1 MIMSANLRGLSEPCN
16 RIAKS
21 AQSVFNGLLCV
32 FAFITS
38 SAALALPPYDT
49 TISFTFPA
57 TSTPIDS
64 VDLYMNDCAPGAP
77 LGLPIG
83 QITSGQTFA
92 ALITVDGTY
101 EFCVRGVN
109 AAGMSAGPGAVWI
122 GTIAQ
127 LNIPP
132 DSDSIN
138 VQIPCDTPCVIN
150 FTIEQ
155 R

>member
-1 MIMSANLRGLSEPCN
+1 MSANLRGLSEPCN
-16 RIAKS
+16 RITRWK
-21 AQSVFNGLLCV
+21 QIFRNCWLCICLFSVSG
-32 FAFITS
+32 
-38 SAALALPPYDT
+38 AALALPPYDA

-77 LGLPIG
+77 LGLPVG
-83 QITSGQTFA
+83 QIVSGQIFP
-92 ALITVDGTY
+92 ALITVDGSY

-109 AAGMSAGPGAVWI
+109 AAGISAGPGAVWI

-132 DSDSIN
+132 DSDSID
-138 VQIPCDTPCVIN
+138 VQIPCNTPCIIN
-150 FTIEQ
+150 FSIEQ

>member
-1 MIMSANLRGLSEPCN
+1 MKIKIYLLST
-16 RIAKS
+16 IWLA
-21 AQSVFNGLLCV
+21 LLC
-32 FAFITS
+32 APAW
-38 SAALALPPYDT
+38 AAPPYDA
-49 TISFTFPA
+49 TISFAFPA
-57 TSTPIDS
+57 TTIPIDT
-64 VDLYMNDCAPGAP
+64 VDLYMNDCALGAP
-77 LGLPIG
+77 VGLPFG
-83 QITSGQTFA
+83 QITSGQTFP
-92 ALITVDGTY
+92 ALITTDGTY

-109 AAGMSAGPGAVWI
+109 AAGISAGPGAVWI

>member
-1 MIMSANLRGLSEPCN
+1 MKR
-16 RIAKS
+16 
-21 AQSVFNGLLCV
+21 LLLLLLLIPM
-32 FAFITS
+32 F
-38 SAALALPPYDT
+38 ALATPPYDV

-57 TSTPIDS
+57 TAVPIDS
-64 VDLYMNDCAPGAP
+64 VDLYMNDCAAGVPVGSRV
-77 LGLPIG
+77 G
-83 QITSGQTFA
+83 QISSGQIFP
-92 ALITVDGTY
+92 ALIVADGFY

-109 AAGMSAGPGAVWI
+109 AAGISVGPGAVWT

-132 DSDSIN
+132 DSDSID

-150 FTIEQ
+150 FSIEQ

>member
-1 MIMSANLRGLSEPCN
+1 MIISANLRGLSEPCN
-16 RIAKS
+16 RITRWK
-21 AQSVFNGLLCV
+21 QIFRNCWLCICLFSVSG
-32 FAFITS
+32 
-38 SAALALPPYDT
+38 AALALPPYDA

-77 LGLPIG
+77 LGLPVG
-83 QITSGQTFA
+83 QIVSGQIFP
-92 ALITVDGTY
+92 ALITVDGSY

-109 AAGMSAGPGAVWI
+109 AAGISAGPGAVWI

-132 DSDSIN
+132 DSDSID
-138 VQIPCDTPCVIN
+138 VQIPCNTPCIIN
-150 FTIEQ
+150 FSIEQ
-155 R
+155 L